1 VLGSVLAVA
10 LVLTSGGGGEQEGRR
25 RVQNAANTFTV
36 SHNCAT
42 LWVSTEGAYN
52 GYLKRG
58 DPAGRCPFCGT
69 ISTMT
74 GLAPSTTYY
83 FKLAGW
89 KNGVPGDVLQY
100 RTSDFSVVVSGTTM

>member
-1 VLGSVLAVA
+1 
-10 LVLTSGGGGEQEGRR
+10 
-25 RVQNAANTFTV
+25 
-36 SHNCAT
+36 
-42 LWVSTEGAYN
+42 
-52 GYLKRG
+52 
-58 DPAGRCPFCGT
+58 
-69 ISTMT
+69 MT